1 MCLFTATQ
9 SLLYCKNPQNGKAM
23 TIQAKTVIKFKEGK
37 AMGDE
42 VNNG

>member
-1 MCLFTATQ
+1 
-9 SLLYCKNPQNGKAM
+9 M